1 MKIIK
6 TAINKKWT
14 QNLYFFIDLHRCFK
28 AINENAEA
36 GEGLYQKL
44 TPLIEEFEAKHY
56 RDNFK
61 YKYNTETLEKY
72 SLKQLME
79 RREETQYGN
88 QTQTKPDTDESVLE
102 VAREAERKLKRLK
115 MAKYSTELFDEIVKE
130 MMNEKKTI
138 MEMMAEL
145 DVEDEAI
152 FSAQTRLAKFIQA
165 KNKVN

>member
-1 MKIIK
+1 
-6 TAINKKWT
+6 
-14 QNLYFFIDLHRCFK
+14 
-28 AINENAEA
+28 
-36 GEGLYQKL
+36 
-44 TPLIEEFEAKHY
+44 
-56 RDNFK
+56 
-61 YKYNTETLEKY
+61 
-72 SLKQLME
+72 ME